1 MTPERFRQVDD
12 LFQAALDRDPAER
25 AAFLDEACAGDLEL
39 RQEVNLLLSHDTGGS
54 TQQLAG
60 MVEQAAAL
68 IDFEAGM
75 RVGPYVLVRELGHG
89 GMGSV
94 YEARR
99 ADDEF
104 QQSVAVKLIR
114 RDRVSDFLISR
125 FRAERQILATLQHPN
140 ICSLLDGGTTSDG
153 RPYFVLEYIEGLP
166 LLQYCRE
173 KSLEIPER
181 LRLFQSVCA
190 AVQYAHRKLVI
201 HRDLKPANVL
211 VTADGVPKLLDFGIA
226 KLLETDPHTK
236 EAEQT
241 RTELRM
247 MTPDYASPEQVR
259 GEPLTTASDVYSLG
273 VLLYELLAGEKPY
286 KLTGRTLHEIERA
299 VCLHDPPPLASA
311 ITDPKIRKRVAGDL
325 ENIVAKAMRKEPDRR
340 YTSAEAL
347 ADDVGRY
354 LNGFPVQARPDSL
367 SYRVGKLLRRNKLT
381 SVVAAMLVVSLVA
394 GIWATVYQARRA
406 ERRFQQVRKLANTF
420 LFDFDKELQEIAGA
434 TKAREM
440 LVATALE
447 YLDNL
452 TAEASG
458 DDELQ
463 WELAEAYVRIANIEG
478 YPSLPNLGRTEDAL
492 KSYAKAIQ
500 IGERLVAAGGQ
511 PPKKVGFLATTYNR
525 AGYLTL
531 LRARNDEALAF
542 FHKGLATTEK
552 AYGKEPQEELGLST
566 YMNCH
571 VLLSDTYSYR
581 GDSPSALKHSRE
593 ALRYGEVRLSRYPSD
608 RAQYALASVLG
619 RIDWDQI
626 LLGDPEG
633 ARKTLDRA
641 VRIREDLYKKDPKAP
656 QHRRE
661 LAGVYGDVCLLHQPE
676 WGFTAGDAAQAES
689 YCRKAVELV
698 ELNLNADRNDAQ
710 SRYDISFRAMN
721 LGITLAESNPR
732 EAVPVLERALGVT
745 EGLVKSKFQ
754 LAFARSNHGRTLAGL
769 SNAHRRL
776 GNIAEAERRGNEAV
790 AVMEALHRDQPKE
803 RHSRQDLSFAYR
815 TQIAAL
821 LAAGKHAQALQTSL
835 KAIGLASENRE
846 RMPSAYAERDLALA
860 YEQNAAI
867 QRALG
872 KPEESRD
879 MAGKALA
886 IWKGWTKKYPATP
899 YVERKIAGQ
908 GV

>member
-12 LFQAALDRDPAER
+12 LFQAALDLGPAER
-25 AAFLDEACAGDLEL
+25 AAFLDQACGGDAEL
-39 RQEVNLLLSHDTGGS
+39 RQEVNLLLSHDTGG

-60 MVEQAAAL
+60 MVEEAAAL

-114 RDRVSDFLISR
+114 RDRISDFLVSR

-140 ICSLLDGGTTSDG
+140 ICSLLDGGTTTDG

-173 KSLEIPER
+173 KNLDIAGR
-181 LRLFQSVCA
+181 LPLFQAVCA

-226 KLLETDPHTK
+226 KLLETDPHTQ

-247 MTPDYASPEQVR
+247 MTPEYASPEQVR
-259 GEPLTTASDVYSLG
+259 GEPLTTASDIYSLG

-286 KLTGRTLHEIERA
+286 KLTGRTMHEIERA
-299 VCLHDPPPLASA
+299 VCLVDPAPLASVIGDA
-311 ITDPKIRKRVAGDL
+311 KIRKRVAGDL

-347 ADDVGRY
+347 SDDVGRY

-367 SYRVGKLLRRNKLT
+367 GYRMGKLLRRNKLT
-381 SVVAAMLVVSLVA
+381 SAVAAMLVVSLVA
-394 GIWATVYQARRA
+394 GVWATVYQARRA

-420 LFDFDKELQEIAGA
+420 LSDFDKELQVIAGA

-458 DDELQ
+458 DAELQ
-463 WELAEAYVRIANIEG
+463 WELAEAYVRIGNIEG

-492 KSYAKAIQ
+492 KSYGKAVQ
-500 IGERLVAAGGQ
+500 IGERLVAGGGQ
-511 PPKKVGFLATTYNR
+511 PPKRLGFLATTYNR

-531 LRARNDEALAF
+531 LRARNDEALAL
-542 FHKGLATTEK
+542 FHKGLATTER
-552 AYGKEPQEELGLST
+552 AYGKEPKEELGLST
-566 YMNCH
+566 HMNCH

-581 GDSPSALKHSRE
+581 GDSRSALKHSTE
-593 ALRYGEVRLSRYPSD
+593 ALRYGEARLARYPSD
-608 RAQYALASVLG
+608 RAQYAIASVLG
-619 RIDWDQI
+619 RIDWEQI
-626 LLGDPEG
+626 LMGDPEG

-641 VRIREDLYKKDPKAP
+641 VHIREGLYKKNPKAP
-656 QHRRE
+656 QYRRE
-661 LAGVYGDVCLLHQPE
+661 LAGVYGDMCMLQQPE

-698 ELNLNADRNDAQ
+698 ETNLNADRNDAQ

-721 LGITLAESNPR
+721 LGITLAESKPA
-732 EAVPVLERALGVT
+732 EAVTVLERALGVS
-745 EGLVKSKFQ
+745 EELLKSKFQ
-754 LAFARSNHGRTLAGL
+754 LAFARSNHGRMLAGL
-769 SNAHRRL
+769 ANAHRKL
-776 GNIAEAERRGNEAV
+776 GNLVDAERRGNEAV

-803 RHSRQDLSFAYR
+803 RLSRQDLSYAYR
-815 TQIAAL
+815 TQIQAL
-821 LAAGKHAQALQTSL
+821 LAAGKPAVAVEASR
-835 KAIGLASENRE
+835 KAIAHARENRE
-846 RMPSAYAERDLALA
+846 MMPCAYTERDLALA
-860 YEQNAAI
+860 YEQAAGI

-872 KPEESRD
+872 RAQESSE
-879 MAGKALA
+879 MAGKALE